1 MDSFLYFDKATIEP
15 HKDSP
20 YKEDKI
26 FEIITIPTDR
36 KSIKLGFWCEKE
48 ENDMKEFT
56 NIEMA
61 DIYDLIDAEP
71 EYARMSDEELL
82 ERCRFLD
89 CDLQDSL
96 IEASILQNKIAAIKN
111 YMEWRRENDKNS

>member
-1 MDSFLYFDKATIEP
+1 MDSFLYFDKATVEP

-20 YKEDKI
+20 YKKNKT